1 MEPSPS
7 MNSSVVD
14 GDEAEDQRP
23 LLPPRPPPPLGCPPQ
38 CGLHPEV
45 QHQAGRG
52 DPVVWMDRAQAVA
65 TVPVYN
71 GHLHVSSSCSPN
83 PHRKRDKGGKSKDS
97 RNKGQKKQQAVQ
109 HKDGQ
114 QKNRAKKPEGPRQHQ
129 EKTTTTSSSSF
140 LGGAQDPPP
149 RVTCRSHL
157 EARDTAEGWGA
168 AGERHRG
175 ATDVAV
181 EMRDRRAV
189 PEIIITARGDGDEEE
204 EEESRI
210 YTVEAED
217 LRGPLPGAERTRP
230 GPGTS
235 ADPGPE
241 EEPKEDTTKDDQYWK
256 THSIGW
262 RLVRRRALFE
272 RRQRLN
278 DCALAVGIFG
288 VVVMVMETEL
298 SWSVYSK
305 SSIYSLALK
314 SVISVSTVLLV
325 GLIVAYHCC
334 EVQLYVHDNSAE
346 DWRIAMT
353 MERVTLMAL
362 ELVAVAIHPYP
373 VGLLAYV
380 QRVPASSETELEI
393 MLALPMFLRLY
404 LLGRAMML
412 HSRLFTDT
420 ASRSIGALNK
430 IHFNTRFVGK
440 TLMTTY
446 PGTVLMMFS
455 VSLWVVAAW
464 GLHVCE
470 RHHNYR
476 DLSSNYMEALW
487 MVSVTFLSIG
497 YGDVVPHTYCGRSIC
512 LLTGIMGAGCTVL
525 VVAVVA
531 RKLELT
537 RAEKHVHNFMMDS
550 HISKEVPIK
559 TAAANVLRETW
570 LIYKH
575 TRVSREKDHTSVRM
589 HQRKLLLAIYR
600 LRSVKMEKRKLA
612 DQANT
617 LVDFSKVGEASEKP
631 HTTPLL
637 RPSHSESNPVA
648 LFLNARHLSTPGPK
662 HRRRRYHDNPN
673 AAAAQM
679 QSLMYD
685 VLSEVQSCRG
695 ELDTHVNSLEKH
707 VEELRE
713 GFRSLMPLLSSTLS
727 TQNSSIRHLLR
738 ERETQAET
746 QAETA

>member
-1 MEPSPS
+1 MEHSPS
-7 MNSSVVD
+7 MNLSVVD
-14 GDEAEDQRP
+14 GDEVEDQRP
-23 LLPPRPPPPLGCPPQ
+23 LLPPRMVPPPQSCTPQ
-38 CGLHPEV
+38 CGIHHTV
-45 QHQAGRG
+45 QTSADHTVWLDRTQA
-52 DPVVWMDRAQAVA
+52 MA
-65 TVPVYN
+65 TTPLYN
-71 GHLHVSSSCSPN
+71 GHLYVTPSPRSGRRGDKAKGKDKKGEKKLGGSRQN
-83 PHRKRDKGGKSKDS
+83 PG
-97 RNKGQKKQQAVQ
+97 
-109 HKDGQ
+109 HKDRNHQ
-114 QKNRAKKPEGPRQHQ
+114 CKAKNAGSHRLQ
-129 EKTTTTSSSSF
+129 EKVTSFTDIPISPCGSPF
-140 LGGAQDPPP
+140 KGP
-149 RVTCRSHL
+149 CRSHL
-157 EARDTAEGWGA
+157 DVKDVEGRARRKSGN
-168 AGERHRG
+168 
-175 ATDVAV
+175 VSL
-181 EMRDRRAV
+181 EMHDRQSL
-189 PEIIITARGDGDEEE
+189 PEIIITSKDDDFQSHNKTSQYRQDL
-204 EEESRI
+204 S
-210 YTVEAED
+210 EAKG
-217 LRGPLPGAERTRP
+217 LLPGAECPSQSPTP
-230 GPGTS
+230 GPQPS
-235 ADPGPE
+235 
-241 EEPKEDTTKDDQYWK
+241 PKHKVDGKDDHYWK

-262 RLVRRRALFE
+262 RLVRRRALFL
-272 RRQRLN
+272 RRQRLS

-288 VVVMVMETEL
+288 VVMMVMETEL

-314 SVISVSTVLLV
+314 SIISLSTIILL

-334 EVQLYVHDNSAE
+334 EVQLYVHDIGAE

-353 MERVTLMAL
+353 TDRLALIAL
-362 ELVAVAIHPYP
+362 ELAAVAIHPYP
-373 VGLLAYV
+373 VGLLAYF
-380 QRVPASSETELEI
+380 QQTTARLSLSETELEI
-393 MLALPMFLRLY
+393 ILALPMFLRLY

-446 PGTVLMMFS
+446 PGTVLMIFS
-455 VSLWVVAAW
+455 VSLWIVAAW

-550 HISKEVPIK
+550 HISKRIK
-559 TAAANVLRETW
+559 IAAANVLRETW

-575 TRVSREKDHTSVRM
+575 TKLSRERDHTRVRM
-589 HQRKLLLAIYR
+589 HQRKLLLAIHQ
-600 LRSVKMEKRKLA
+600 LRRVKMEKRILA
-612 DQANT
+612 DQGNT
-617 LVDFSKVGEASEKP
+617 LVDFCK
-631 HTTPLL
+631 
-637 RPSHSESNPVA
+637 
-648 LFLNARHLSTPGPK
+648 
-662 HRRRRYHDNPN
+662 
-673 AAAAQM
+673 M

-685 VLSEVQSCRG
+685 VLSEVQGCRG
-695 ELDTHVNSLEKH
+695 ELDTHIHSLERH
-707 VEELRE
+707 VGELRE

-738 ERETQAET
+738 EREVMT
-746 QAETA
+746 ETAGVSGSEG